1 MLDALLGEDKTLTTS
16 LASNGIVTLMEQ
28 KDENRYVNHLLYAV
42 TKLRGNTEVI
52 EDAPVTINT
61 QVSIKLPAAPSR
73 VYLAPEEKDI
83 AFTYENGILSYSV
96 DQFILHGMVVIE
108 K

>member
-1 MLDALLGEDKTLTTS
+1 MTTT

-28 KDENRYVNHLLYAV
+28 KEENRYVNHLLYAV

-83 AFTYENGILSYSV
+83 EFTYENGILSYTV
-96 DQFILHGMVVIE
+96 DQFTLHGMVVID